1 MKRSQLVPPNN
12 LPNPTASSIAKYV
25 LDKIAVFGRALI
37 EIMAKYASEIR
48 REIRIEPT
56 VKMSRD
62 VLANDGRSSCP
73 LLAQSGHWLVRCKC
87 LLLTQSG
94 HASQEALLVLVET
107 RSWRRARW

>member
-1 MKRSQLVPPNN
+1 MPPNN

-48 REIRIEPT
+48 REIWIEPT

-62 VLANDGRSSCP
+62 VLAIDGRSSCP

-94 HASQEALLVLVET
+94 HPDHFSLHYL
-107 RSWRRARW
+107 